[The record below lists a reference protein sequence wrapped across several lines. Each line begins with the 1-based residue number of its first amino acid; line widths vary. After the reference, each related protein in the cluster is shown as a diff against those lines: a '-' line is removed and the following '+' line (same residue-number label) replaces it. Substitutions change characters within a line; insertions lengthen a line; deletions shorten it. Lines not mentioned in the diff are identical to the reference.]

1 MPANSANLTGTG
13 IDTDGTISSYSWV
26 KIAGPAAGTIV
37 TANAATTTVNNLVQ
51 GVYQY
56 ELTVTDNNGA
66 TGKDTVRVTVN
77 AAVNIAP
84 AANAGADIAITLP
97 ANSANLTGTGIDTD
111 GTISSYAWVKIAGPA
126 AGTIINPATAT
137 TTLTSLVQGVYQF
150 QLIVTDNNGAIGKD
164 TVQVTVNE
172 AVNINQIP
180 VANAGAD
187 INIVLPSNTVQLTG
201 TGIDSDGVIISYN
214 WSVISGPAGFIFSS
228 PLLSNT
234 RIDSLFQGVY
244 DVELTVKDNLGAIA
258 KDTVT
263 ITVSA
268 PRLSNISSNEFK
280 VYPNPVRDIA
290 TLEINTL
297 NTHTNLSV
305 SIFDESGKLVLY
317 NEFVTATSY
326 TQRKLNMTSFS
337 NGFYILN
344 VRFDDGK
351 MYSKRIFKYGER

>member
-1 MPANSANLTGTG
+1 MINTLYKVGYCCCCRIRCSNCTCCRTSNFNPCITADGSVCIN
-13 IDTDGTISSYSWV
+13 TD
-26 KIAGPAAGTIV
+26 AGKV
-37 TANAATTTVNNLVQ
+37 C
-51 GVYQY
+51 
-56 ELTVTDNNGA
+56 
-66 TGKDTVRVTVN
+66 R
-77 AAVNIAP
+77 
-84 AANAGADIAITLP
+84 
-97 ANSANLTGTGIDTD
+97 
-111 GTISSYAWVKIAGPA
+111 
-126 AGTIINPATAT
+126 
-137 TTLTSLVQGVYQF
+137 
-150 QLIVTDNNGAIGKD
+150 
-164 TVQVTVNE
+164 
-172 AVNINQIP
+172 
-180 VANAGAD
+180 
-187 INIVLPSNTVQLTG
+187 
-201 TGIDSDGVIISYN
+201 
-214 WSVISGPAGFIFSS
+214 ISGPAGFIFSS